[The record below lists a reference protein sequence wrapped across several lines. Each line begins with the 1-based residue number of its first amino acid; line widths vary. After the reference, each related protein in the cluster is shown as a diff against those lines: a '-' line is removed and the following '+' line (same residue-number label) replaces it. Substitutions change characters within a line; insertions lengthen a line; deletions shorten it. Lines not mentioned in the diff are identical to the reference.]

1 MLRIKLLQALIE
13 FNERVIFYPK
23 LRKFYRKNVMS
34 QKPTILDVGANKGQM
49 ISFFLSIFPDCNI
62 YAFEPNAELFKKLVI
77 KYKAQQNV
85 HLFNKGVSNEKGKLL
100 FNESIL
106 NETST
111 FEELNYDSQ
120 YLKIKSK
127 ILGIRPEKIIKRS
140 YEVEVITLADF
151 INEQNLAYIDVLK
164 IDTEG
169 HEFKCLL
176 GLFKTNAKYPIQF
189 IQLEEHNDDMYKNK
203 ISEEQISSL
212 LGENEFIL
220 FEKIKHGF
228 GDFHELIYGIL

>member
-1 MLRIKLLQALIE
+1 MLRVKLIQAMIQLNELIY
-13 FNERVIFYPK
+13 FYPK
-23 LRKFYRKNVMS
+23 LKGFYRKNIAFSNPV
-34 QKPTILDVGANKGQM
+34 IVDVGANKGQT
-49 ISFFLSIFPDCNI
+49 IDFFLRLFKDCTI
-62 YAFEPNAELFKKLVI
+62 YSFEPNRQLFERLQH
-77 KYKAQQNV
+77 KYRASKNV
-85 HLFNKGVSNEKGKLL
+85 HIFNYGISDKNGKLL
-100 FNESIL
+100 FHESIL

-111 FEELNYDSQ
+111 FEELNYDSS
-120 YLKIKSK
+120 YLKRKAK
-127 ILGIRPEKIIKRS
+127 VLGVQPANVIRQA

-151 INEQNLAYIDVLK
+151 IEQQKIHHIDVLK

-203 ISEEQISSL
+203 ISEDEMSNLLEQ
-212 LGENEFIL
+212 NDFVL
-220 FEKIKHGF
+220 FEKIEHGF